1 MRNQTERQSWHL
13 VLVPCPFQGHLNPM
27 LQLAT
32 ILHSKGFSIT
42 IAHTIYNSP
51 SPQNHPDF
59 TFLPIPEGDIS
70 SSPDI
75 DIIDLLLGINVNCK
89 LSFQQSLANHKQILK
104 QQDVEEGIACVIS
117 DELMYFAEAVA
128 DNLRLPSIILRT
140 SSTATFLARSAL
152 LQLKEQGLI
161 PFHDSCSHE
170 MVPKLHL
177 LRFKDLPLSIFAD
190 FERYAQ
196 LIVYCYHNRTSLAV
210 IWNTLDC
217 LEQLCLMQ
225 VQQQCQVPIFPI
237 GPIHKISPPTSTSLL
252 EEDRSC
258 IDWLDKQ
265 SHNSVIYV
273 SLGSVAFLSE
283 KEVAE
288 MAWGLANSEQ
298 PFLWVVRPG
307 SIHGSNWIELL
318 PKGFRDGVGERGCI
332 VKWAPQKEVLGHE
345 AVGGFWSHC
354 GWNSTLESIC
364 EGVPMICRPCF
375 GDQRVNSRYLCHEW
389 RVGLELERLERGEIE
404 RAIRKLI
411 LDDEGKEM
419 RVRAKDLKERVEVS
433 TGKGGSSHNY
443 LNELVDLI
451 KSF

>member
-177 LRFKDLPLSIFAD
+177 LRERSI
-190 FERYAQ
+190 
-196 LIVYCYHNRTSLAV
+196 
-210 IWNTLDC
+210 
-217 LEQLCLMQ
+217 
-225 VQQQCQVPIFPI
+225 
-237 GPIHKISPPTSTSLL
+237 
-252 EEDRSC
+252 
-258 IDWLDKQ
+258 
-265 SHNSVIYV
+265 
-273 SLGSVAFLSE
+273 LSE